1 MRSIVDNCDI
11 SMEERT
17 PLSIKLIVGFSISG
31 FLFAGYLTAIK
42 LFTGACAVRESC
54 PYFLGWPVCVYGFG
68 MYSIL
73 TILSILVIARRINFR
88 TGMLG
93 IASVSF
99 VGILFSGY
107 FSAIQLPAL
116 IKNGFAAYTFGAPTC
131 FFGLVVY
138 MLIFAIAVLGIA
150 EQD

>member
-1 MRSIVDNCDI
+1 
-11 SMEERT
+11 MEDRV
-17 PLSIKLIVGFSISG
+17 PLSIKLITVFSISG
-31 FLFAGYLTAIK
+31 FLFAGYLTAVKFISG
-42 LFTGACAVRESC
+42 TCAVREPC

-73 TILSILVIARRINFR
+73 TILSILAITRKVNFR

-116 IKNGFAAYTFGAPTC
+116 VKNGFAAYTFGVPTC
-131 FFGLVVY
+131 MLGLVMY
-138 MLIFAIAVLGIA
+138 MLIFATSVLSVA
-150 EQD
+150 EGE

>member
-1 MRSIVDNCDI
+1 
-11 SMEERT
+11 MEDRT
-17 PLSIKLIVGFSISG
+17 PLSVKLTTIFSISG
-31 FLFAGYLTAIK
+31 FLFAGYLTAVK
-42 LFTGACAVRESC
+42 LFTGTCAVRESC

-68 MYSIL
+68 LYSIL
-73 TILSILVIARRINFR
+73 TILSILIIARKLNFR

-93 IASVSF
+93 IVSVSF

-116 IKNGFAAYTFGAPTC
+116 VKNGFAAYTFGIPTC
-131 FFGLVVY
+131 IFGLVMY
-138 MLIFAIAVLGIA
+138 MLILATAAIGVA